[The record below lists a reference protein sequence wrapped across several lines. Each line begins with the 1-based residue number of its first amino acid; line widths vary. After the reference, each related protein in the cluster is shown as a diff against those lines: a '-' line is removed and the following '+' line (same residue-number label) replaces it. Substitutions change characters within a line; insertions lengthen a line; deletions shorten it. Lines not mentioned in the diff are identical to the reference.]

1 MKRRYEVLII
11 LFIIVLTIPLTRG
24 RGLTETNFSVLG
36 NRGSRRICFLL
47 WGALVG
53 SYLYLYIEETAEL
66 AKCAD
71 RTQEWLTGLALAVF
85 LCGIGL
91 PYRTRLVPLMARIHV
106 YLSVGGT
113 ILYLFCIRRLL
124 ILLERQYGTGFRI
137 EKWIAISMT
146 AVGVFLYIYV
156 GIISSLLEIYVTL
169 GSCIYLY
176 RLRRKIEKWVCKSKT
191 SMLYY

>member
-11 LFIIVLTIPLTRG
+11 LFIIVLTIPLARG

-36 NRGSRRICFLL
+36 NRGSRRIWFPALGCAGGKLSVFIYRRNI
-47 WGALVG
+47 GAG
-53 SYLYLYIEETAEL
+53 KMRRQDAGM
-66 AKCAD
+66 AD
-71 RTQEWLTGLALAVF
+71 RPGAGSISVWNWSALSHETGS
-85 LCGIGL
+85 
-91 PYRTRLVPLMARIHV
+91 PYGAYPRI
-106 YLSVGGT
+106 SVRGRNHSISVLHQASPYSAGT
-113 ILYLFCIRRLL
+113 TIRDRV
-124 ILLERQYGTGFRI
+124 RI